1 MAWLFLIVAALALV
15 AALFY
20 GDAIQMRLRHRW
32 GDRLRGIGAAALG
45 ALAVLFLL
53 RAAIV
58 PGLLAGSLA
67 YLLLRPMIRPRAPGR
82 ANDAGNA
89 GQADQEALRRSVASM
104 TREEAFAVLGLSPG
118 ASPEAIKQAHRRLM
132 MKLHPD
138 QGGTDYLAAK
148 INRAK
153 EILLGD

>member
-1 MAWLFLIVAALALV
+1 MAWLALIVAALALG
-15 AALFY
+15 AALYF

-32 GDRLRGIGAAALG
+32 GDFLRGLSAAALG
-45 ALAVLFLL
+45 ALALLFVL
-53 RAAIV
+53 RGAIL
-58 PGLLAGSLA
+58 PSLLAGSLA
-67 YLLLRPMIRPRAPGR
+67 YLLLRPMIRPRGLGK
-82 ANDAGNA
+82 GNGA
-89 GQADQEALRRSVASM
+89 AREDSEALRRSVASM

-118 ASPEAIKQAHRRLM
+118 AGPDAIKQAHRRLM

-153 EILLGD
+153 EILLGDQRA